1 MGEAFLRGPLRL
13 KSCAGWATLSQEG
26 PGENL
31 LLGSFRLL
39 QSRGGGGAFIKVR
52 VTGND
57 SACEQPKVRKELRSL
72 DASFS
77 SLDTRVTLRD
87 DASGKHFYNPGYSAY
102 SIYGALIS
110 KPRV

>member
-1 MGEAFLRGPLRL
+1 MGEAFLHGPLRL
-13 KSCAGWATLSQEG
+13 KSYVGWATLLQEG

-39 QSRGGGGAFIKVR
+39 QNRGRGGAFIKVR
-52 VTGND
+52 VTGNH
-57 SACEQPKVRKELRSL
+57 SACEQPKDRKELRSL

-77 SLDTRVTLRD
+77 SLDTRATLWD
-87 DASGKHFYNPGYSAY
+87 DVSGKHFYNPGYSGY
-102 SIYGALIS
+102 SIYGTLIS